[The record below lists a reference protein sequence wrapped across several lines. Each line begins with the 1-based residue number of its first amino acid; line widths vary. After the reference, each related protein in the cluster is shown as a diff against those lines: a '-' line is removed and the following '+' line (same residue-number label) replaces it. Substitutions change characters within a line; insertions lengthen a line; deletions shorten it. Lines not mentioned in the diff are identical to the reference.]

1 MSHDEESP
9 EERGEFS
16 VAENL
21 YGTEGING
29 NWMNSL
35 LPHDAQK
42 KRAGDGQTQ
51 RRALCCSIMAMALSI
66 PALIGA

>member
-1 MSHDEESP
+1 MSHDEETP

-21 YGTEGING
+21 YGTDEGING
-29 NWMNSL
+29 WSNTL
-35 LPHDAQK
+35 LFDGQK
-42 KRAGDGQTQ
+42 KKAGDVQVQ
-51 RRALCCSIMAMALSI
+51 RRALCCSIMAMGLSI